1 MHIARERQEIHLDL
15 SQGTCATIGNFD
27 GVHKGHQKLIDRVIH
42 KARARNM
49 RSVVISFCPH
59 PLHVLVGPHTPP
71 FITFRD
77 QKLDIIESLGV
88 DLALLINFTRELA
101 NLSPREFVKR
111 YLVDWLNIKEL
122 VVGYDYTFG
131 KGRQGN
137 FELLKELGAEFGF
150 GVERLDPVIIN
161 GAIVSSTRIRDMI
174 RAGDVWGVKPLLG
187 RFYVVQG
194 EVIHGK
200 NRGAKLLGFPT
211 ANLKLQNEVH
221 PATGVYAVWVQHAG
235 QIIQGVANIGYNPT
249 FGNDELS
256 IEAHL
261 LDFSGDIYEQELQ
274 VHFVQR
280 LRGEKKFS
288 GVEELIAR
296 IQEDIALARDILAA
310 PEAQI

>member
-1 MHIARERQEIHLDL
+1 MEIARERQEIHLDL
-15 SQGTCATIGNFD
+15 SKGACATIGNFD
-27 GVHKGHQKLIDRVIH
+27 GVHKGHQKLIQRVIS
-42 KARARNM
+42 KAQNRRM
-49 RSVVISFCPH
+49 QSVVISFCPH
-59 PLHVLVGPHTPP
+59 PLHVLVGPQTPP

-77 QKLDIIESLGV
+77 QKLDLLDSLGV
-88 DLALLINFTRELA
+88 DLALLINFTKELA
-101 NLSPREFVKR
+101 SLSPREFVR
-111 YLVDWLNIKEL
+111 TYLVEWLNIKEL

-137 FELLKELGAEFGF
+137 FEMLKELGQEFGF

-174 RAGDVWGVKPLLG
+174 RAGDVWSVKPLLG
-187 RFYVVQG
+187 RFYVVEGQ
-194 EVIHGK
+194 VIHGK
-200 NRGAKLLGFPT
+200 DRGAKLLGFPT
-211 ANLKLQNEVH
+211 ANLKLENEVH
-221 PATGVYAVWVQHAG
+221 PATGVYAIWAQHDG
-235 QIIQGVANIGYNPT
+235 DIIPGVANIGYNPT

-261 LDFSGDIYEQELQ
+261 LDFSGDIYEHELQ

-288 GVEELIAR
+288 GVEELVAR
-296 IQEDIALARDILAA
+296 IQEDIALARNILAA